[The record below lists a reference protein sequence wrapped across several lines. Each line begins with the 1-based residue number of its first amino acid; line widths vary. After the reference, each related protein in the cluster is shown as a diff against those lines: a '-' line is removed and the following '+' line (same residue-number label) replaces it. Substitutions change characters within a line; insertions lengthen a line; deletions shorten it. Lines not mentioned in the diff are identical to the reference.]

1 MRVLLVESH
10 PGVGCQ
16 AAELLEAAGHQVAT
30 CHDESSGSPCR
41 VFDDPS
47 TCPLEHGSI
56 DVALVV
62 HESGSVA
69 TAPES
74 GVGCARRARVPVV
87 VCSRSGHPFGPTVR
101 EAGDDVVTAVEEAV
115 RGRMAEHEKAALAM
129 VLAAPVFGHHD
140 RSAVDVEVRRD
151 HDRLKVRVIVP
162 SSVPVGYDPIL
173 ADRAVRG
180 VRSFDRMAAIIGAA
194 VERRA

>member
-1 MRVLLVESH
+1 MRILLVESH

-16 AAELLEAAGHQVAT
+16 AAELLQAAGHEVAT

-41 VFDDPS
+41 VFDEPS
-47 TCPLEHGSI
+47 TCPLEHGAV

-87 VCSRSGHPFGPTVR
+87 VCSRSGHPFGPFVS
-101 EAGDDVVTAVEEAV
+101 EVQDDVVSAVEDAV
-115 RGRMAEHEKAALAM
+115 RGRMPEHEKAARDM
-129 VLAAPVFGHHD
+129 VLAAPAFGHHD
-140 RSAVDVEVRRD
+140 KSAVDVEVRRD
-151 HDRLKVRVIVP
+151 RERLKVRVVVP
-162 SSVPVGYDPIL
+162 ASVPVGYDPSL

-180 VRSFDRMAAIIGAA
+180 VRSFDRMAAIIDAA
-194 VERRA
+194 VEHRD